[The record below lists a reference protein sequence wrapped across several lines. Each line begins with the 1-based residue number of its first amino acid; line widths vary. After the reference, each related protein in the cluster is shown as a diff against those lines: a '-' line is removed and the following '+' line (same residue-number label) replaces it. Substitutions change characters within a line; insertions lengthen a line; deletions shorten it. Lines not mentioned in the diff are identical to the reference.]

1 MKITMVF
8 RIESPNG
15 GSLWYDDK
23 GNKTNIVKSIV
34 DDYSL
39 LKNMEMN
46 FNPIYKTDGYN
57 WLSTTKGIKGLKS
70 WFSRKDLTALLSND
84 FKIYRIYAVECI
96 DIENEETIIRKDKI
110 VKKVLLNPNRL
121 ITKLYGR

>member
-23 GNKTNIVKSIV
+23 GNKTDVVKSIV
-34 DDYSL
+34 DDHSL

-46 FNPIYKTDGYN
+46 FNPIYKTDGYD
-57 WLSTTKGIKGLKS
+57 WLSTTKGIRGLKR
-70 WFSRKDLTALLSND
+70 WFSKKDLTVLLGSG
-84 FKIYRIYAVECI
+84 FKVYRIYTTECI
-96 DIENEETIIRKDKI
+96 EIENKEIIIRKDKI
-110 VKKVLLNPNRL
+110 VKKVLLDSNEL
-121 ITKLYGR
+121 MAKLYGR